1 MCNAKKS
8 DAENPTIRFYLD
20 SAKTK
25 LVELRRSGS
34 TSDTLSLVYKS
45 GNIQSFYT
53 LVEPG
58 GTFLPS
64 KIDNNDIHV
73 TESDVSITLNPAY
86 VKTSAGSAW
95 CRRYGTLMVLS
106 FYIQLNGTMENF
118 KSYKLMTLSKQGYYD
133 IKGIAMSQSDGKA
146 HVLEIT
152 ALGKDVSL
160 AIKGEA
166 ITDNEWIWGTLIIP
180 TLTL

>member
-1 MCNAKKS
+1 M
-8 DAENPTIRFYLD
+8 
-20 SAKTK
+20 
-25 LVELRRSGS
+25 VELRRSGGG
-34 TSDTLSLVYKS
+34 SDTLSLVYKS

-53 LVEPG
+53 LVEHG

-64 KIDNNDIHV
+64 KIDSNDIHV
-73 TESDVSITLNPAY
+73 TESDVSITLNPTY
-86 VKTSAGSAW
+86 VKTIAGSAW

-146 HVLEIT
+146 HVIEIA
-152 ALGKDVSL
+152 ALRKDVNL
-160 AIKGEA
+160 AIKNEA
-166 ITDNEWIWGTLIIP
+166 IADNEWIWGTLIIP
-180 TLTL
+180 TLAL